1 MTLTPLPG
9 SFDLDSQTLRVVAAV
24 AEYGSIT
31 RAAAVLGYSQPAV
44 SQQLK
49 RVEARIGMP
58 LVTRSGRG
66 IRLTDAGEVLARH
79 ADAVLTALDAAAGE
93 LSDLSGLRSGRVR
106 LAAFP
111 SASSTIVPRLIGAM
125 AADHAGVQFTYL
137 EAEPPEAVAGVRD
150 GVSDLAIA
158 FRHPADRHDPF
169 DASAEGLVVHELA
182 RDDVLLL
189 APAGHPGIGSG
200 RADAGGTG
208 TRADGTSADGAV
220 DLAAL
225 RGDNWIAGCPRCRGH
240 LLDSCARAGFA
251 PSISFETDNFVA
263 VMSMVAAGLGV
274 ALLPELAISASA
286 LPPGVEAHRTRAG
299 DHRMLVA
306 VTRPGAEHIP
316 AVAETLRLLTTLTLN
331 PIPNRHRRP
340 SAPREVG

>member
-1 MTLTPLPG
+1 MTLAPLPG

-49 RVEARIGMP
+49 RVEARLGMP

-79 ADAVLTALDAAAGE
+79 ADAVLAALDAAAGE

-125 AADHAGVQFTYL
+125 AADHAGVQVTYL

-189 APAGHPGIGSG
+189 APTGHPGL
-200 RADAGGTG
+200 AGG
-208 TRADGTSADGAV
+208 AAV
-220 DLAAL
+220 DLGAL
-225 RGDNWIAGCPRCRGH
+225 RGENWIAGCPRCRGH

-286 LPPGVEAHRTRAG
+286 LPSGVEAHRTLAG

-306 VTRPGAEHIP
+306 VTRPGADHIP
-316 AVAETLRLLTTLTLN
+316 AVAETLRLLTTLT
-331 PIPNRHRRP
+331 RRT
-340 SAPREVG
+340 V

>member
-1 MTLTPLPG
+1 MTLAPLPG

-200 RADAGGTG
+200 RADA
-208 TRADGTSADGAV
+208 DGTSADGAV

-225 RGDNWIAGCPRCRGH
+225 RGENWIAGCPRCRGH

-316 AVAETLRLLTTLTLN
+316 AVAETLRLLTTLTPN
-331 PIPNRHRRP
+331 PMPHRHRHRNP
-340 SAPREVG
+340 TAPREAG

>member
-1 MTLTPLPG
+1 MTLSPLAG
-9 SFDLDSQTLRVVAAV
+9 AFDLDSPTLRVVAAV

-31 RAAAVLGYSQPAV
+31 RAAAVLGFSQPAL

-79 ADAVLTALDAAAGE
+79 ATDVLAALDAAAGE
-93 LSDLSGLRSGRVR
+93 LSDLAGLRAGRVR

-111 SASSTIVPRLIGAM
+111 SASSTIVPRLIRAI
-125 AADHAGVQFTYL
+125 GVEHPGLEITYV

-158 FRHPADRHDPF
+158 FRHPADRNDPF
-169 DASAEGLVVHELA
+169 EASAEGLVVHELA

-189 APAGHPGIGSG
+189 APAEHP
-200 RADAGGTG
+200 ALAGGG
-208 TRADGTSADGAV
+208 PV

-225 RGDNWIAGCPRCRGH
+225 RAENWIAGCPRCRGH

-251 PSISFETDNFVA
+251 PTISFETDNFVA

-274 ALLPELAISASA
+274 ALLPALAVDAVP
-286 LPPGVEAHRTRAG
+286 LPPGVVARRTAAG

-306 VTRPGAEHIP
+306 VMRPAGDHIP
-316 AVAETLRLLTTLTLN
+316 AVAETLRLLPGLM
-331 PIPNRHRRP
+331 R
-340 SAPREVG
+340 

>member
-1 MTLTPLPG
+1 MTLSPLAG
-9 SFDLDSQTLRVVAAV
+9 AFDLDSPTLRVVAAV

-31 RAAAVLGYSQPAV
+31 RAAAVLGFSQPAL

-79 ADAVLTALDAAAGE
+79 ATDVLAALDAAAGE
-93 LSDLSGLRSGRVR
+93 LSDLAGLRAGRVR

-111 SASSTIVPRLIGAM
+111 SASSTIVPRLIRAI
-125 AADHAGVQFTYL
+125 GVEHPGLEITYL

-158 FRHPADRHDPF
+158 FRHPADRNDPF
-169 DASAEGLVVHELA
+169 EASAEGLVVHELA

-189 APAGHPGIGSG
+189 APAEHP
-200 RADAGGTG
+200 ALAGGG
-208 TRADGTSADGAV
+208 PV

-225 RGDNWIAGCPRCRGH
+225 RAENWIAGCPRCRGH

-251 PSISFETDNFVA
+251 PTISFETDNFVA

-274 ALLPELAISASA
+274 ALLPALAVDAVP
-286 LPPGVEAHRTRAG
+286 LPPGVLARRTAAG

-306 VTRPGAEHIP
+306 VMRPAGDHIP
-316 AVAETLRLLTTLTLN
+316 AVAETLRLLPGLM
-331 PIPNRHRRP
+331 
-340 SAPREVG
+340 G

>member
-1 MTLTPLPG
+1 MTLAPLPG

-182 RDDVLLL
+182 RDDVLVL
-189 APAGHPGIGSG
+189 APAGHPGTGSG
-200 RADAGGTG
+200 RAGEEGIGGPI
-208 TRADGTSADGAV
+208 ADGAV
-220 DLAAL
+220 DLATL
-225 RGDNWIAGCPRCRGH
+225 RGENWIAGCPRCRGH

-306 VTRPGAEHIP
+306 VTRPGADHIP

-331 PIPNRHRRP
+331 HVPHQHRRP
-340 SAPREVG
+340 TAPREVG

>member
-1 MTLTPLPG
+1 MALAPPSG

-31 RAAAVLGYSQPAV
+31 RAATVLGYSQPAV

-49 RVEARIGMP
+49 RVEARLGMP
-58 LVTRSGRG
+58 IVTRSGRG

-93 LSDLSGLRSGRVR
+93 LADLAGLRSGRVR

-111 SASSTIVPRLIGAM
+111 SASSTIVPRLIGAL
-125 AADHAGVQFTYL
+125 AAEHSGVQVTYL

-150 GVSDLAIA
+150 GVSDLAVA

-169 DASAEGLVVHELA
+169 DASAEGLTVHELA

-189 APAGHPGIGSG
+189 APAGHPAAS
-200 RADAGGTG
+200 AG
-208 TRADGTSADGAV
+208 DPV
-220 DLAAL
+220 DLAEL
-225 RGDNWIAGCPRCRGH
+225 RGENWIAGCPRCRGH

-251 PSISFETDNFVA
+251 PSIAFETDNFVA

-286 LPPGVEAHRTRAG
+286 LPPGVTAHRTRAG

-306 VTRPGAEHIP
+306 VTRPGADHIP
-316 AVAETLRLLTTLTLN
+316 AVAETLRLLTGLTAGGA
-331 PIPNRHRRP
+331 
-340 SAPREVG
+340 SARTGRAAQ